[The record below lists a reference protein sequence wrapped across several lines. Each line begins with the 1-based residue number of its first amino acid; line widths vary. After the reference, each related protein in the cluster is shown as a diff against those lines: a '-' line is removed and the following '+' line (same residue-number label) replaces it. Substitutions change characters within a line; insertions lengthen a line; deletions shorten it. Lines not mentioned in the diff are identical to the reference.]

1 MNKYIKKYNDAANN
15 YQRYNVSTVFAM
27 FTMHSCWC
35 ALSRDR
41 HLFHSKNVCP
51 PPLPYG
57 GGIYFLNET
66 SACARYTWN
75 YSFDVFF
82 FYIEIVKFFFKQ
94 SILKSF
100 RIIISNLN
108 YQFVDPRP
116 VTAYWWRH
124 RFLNPWSIVT
134 TRPFSLPCKYYLFA
148 GSYLQ
153 CRENGRV
160 ATIESLVC

>member
-1 MNKYIKKYNDAANN
+1 MMQQIIIRDI
-15 YQRYNVSTVFAM
+15 M
-27 FTMHSCWC
+27 FLLYLPC
-35 ALSRDR
+35 
-41 HLFHSKNVCP
+41 
-51 PPLPYG
+51 LPY
-57 GGIYFLNET
+57 I
-66 SACARYTWN
+66 AVDARYHVTGTCFIQKIYAPLLFLTEGAYIFWMKQVPVRAIPGTILLM
-75 YSFDVFF
+75 YFF
-82 FYIEIVKFFFKQ
+82 STLKLSSFFFKQ